1 MRYVAR
7 ERNSKEDII
16 TESTKTLDF
25 LYNTFI
31 GRIILKLF
39 TTKTFA
45 NIVALYM
52 NSGLSKH
59 RIKRFINKNDIN
71 VYEYDDKKYK
81 SYNDF
86 FIRKVI
92 AYKRPISASKFA
104 FISPCDGKLTA
115 YKIGDDLTLNIKNSY
130 YSIDTLVDDKIME
143 EYAGGY
149 ALVFRLSTDNYHRYC
164 YIDSGSKGLN
174 HHIKGVLHTVQPISL
189 NHYNFYTM
197 NDREYTVLN
206 TNNFGKVIQVEIG
219 ALVIGKIHNNHETYI
234 YKKGEEKGY
243 FEFGGSTIVVLVKK
257 NTINLDKDILENS
270 LEDIETIVKY
280 GERIG
285 TNTFIT
291 KIKSTIQSII
301 K

>member
-1 MRYVAR
+1 
-7 ERNSKEDII
+7 
-16 TESTKTLDF
+16 
-25 LYNTFI
+25 
-31 GRIILKLF
+31 
-39 TTKTFA
+39 
-45 NIVALYM
+45 
-52 NSGLSKH
+52 
-59 RIKRFINKNDIN
+59 
-71 VYEYDDKKYK
+71 
-81 SYNDF
+81 
-86 FIRKVI
+86 
-92 AYKRPISASKFA
+92 
-104 FISPCDGKLTA
+104 
-115 YKIGDDLTLNIKNSY
+115 
-130 YSIDTLVDDKIME
+130 
-143 EYAGGY
+143 
-149 ALVFRLSTDNYHRYC
+149 
-164 YIDSGSKGLN
+164 
-174 HHIKGVLHTVQPISL
+174 
-189 NHYNFYTM
+189 M

>member
-1 MRYVAR
+1 MIKKIVIAGAGTMGYSMASIFARYDYEVVIYDVSEKAI
-7 ERNSKEDII
+7 NNAKEKI
-16 TESTKTLDF
+16 S
-25 LYNTFI
+25 
-31 GRIILKLF
+31 
-39 TTKTFA
+39 
-45 NIVALYM
+45 
-52 NSGLSKH
+52 
-59 RIKRFINKNDIN
+59 IN
-71 VYEYDDKKYK
+71 V
-81 SYNDF
+81 
-86 FIRKVI
+86 
-92 AYKRPISASKFA
+92 
-104 FISPCDGKLTA
+104 
-115 YKIGDDLTLNIKNSY
+115 
-130 YSIDTLVDDKIME
+130 DTLVNESIMD
-143 EYAGGY
+143 EYRGGT